1 MNIKNEAYSVIIP
14 AYNAENTIA
23 AAIDSTLTQSIMPQE
38 IIVIDDGSSDKTCE
52 IAFAYAPIVRVIS
65 QPNQGPGKA
74 TNHGIQLA
82 KEKLLAF
89 LDSDD
94 IWLPHKMEVQ
104 LNAFAQQEYISAI
117 LSHVEDFKDDVLYKT
132 ESYAMW
138 GRSTMLIKTEDA
150 KLIGDIIDFPGNL
163 GDMIDWIKR
172 GQELGLIFHMLPDVL
187 VKRRIRID
195 SLSYGRSAEKDR
207 GYIFAVKRALDRM
220 REKKS

>member
-1 MNIKNEAYSVIIP
+1 
-14 AYNAENTIA
+14 
-23 AAIDSTLTQSIMPQE
+23 
-38 IIVIDDGSSDKTCE
+38 
-52 IAFAYAPIVRVIS
+52 
-65 QPNQGPGKA
+65 
-74 TNHGIQLA
+74 
-82 KEKLLAF
+82 
-89 LDSDD
+89 
-94 IWLPHKMEVQ
+94 
-104 LNAFAQQEYISAI
+104 
-117 LSHVEDFKDDVLYKT
+117 
-132 ESYAMW
+132 MW

-195 SLSYGRSAEKDR
+195 SLSDGRRAEKDR